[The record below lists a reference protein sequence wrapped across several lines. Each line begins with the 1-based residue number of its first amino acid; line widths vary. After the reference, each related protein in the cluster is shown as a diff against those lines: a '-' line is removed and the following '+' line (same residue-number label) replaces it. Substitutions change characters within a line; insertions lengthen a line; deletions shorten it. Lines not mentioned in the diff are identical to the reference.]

1 MYNKPNQ
8 RPAPSSLVR
17 LIGRALHRYHR
28 VQGFESHTG
37 FFFATLIDQ
46 KTGKSLIDRWMVAMD
61 QQIVGAG
68 RSMEFSVIKPR
79 FFATR
84 HRNISLQECLL
95 SPLHRSDE
103 ALTTEQPRLPY
114 GE

>member
-1 MYNKPNQ
+1 
-8 RPAPSSLVR
+8 
-17 LIGRALHRYHR
+17 
-28 VQGFESHTG
+28 
-37 FFFATLIDQ
+37 
-46 KTGKSLIDRWMVAMD
+46 MD

-95 SPLHRSDE
+95 SPLHRSAE

-114 GE
+114 GESKKLKTVCTHVSVPIFFR